1 MIRLAAL
8 QLGQAGAGRIM
19 KDQRWPT
26 SRDGEAISILRGLIL
41 DAAETAGSGHSG
53 TALALAPLMHV
64 LYTRFLAHDPTDPG
78 LESRDRFVLSVG
90 HAGLALHALL
100 HLRGFGVGIEDLRSY
115 RRGGSKAPGHPES
128 WMTEGVE
135 VTTGPLGQGVANAV
149 GIALARRIAAAQDG
163 ADSERVFVVCSDGDL
178 MEGVALE
185 AASFAG
191 HLGLSNLIAV
201 HDDNRVTVDGPVE
214 LSRSEDTADLFRA
227 FGWRVVRASSAEEV
241 PALES
246 ALAQACRPGDRPTLV
261 QLPSMIGW
269 PCAEIAGTSD
279 AHDAI
284 LDPDLVAST
293 RRALGLEDRPRFH
306 VPLDLTD
313 AYRNFT
319 SRPPRRVLRV
329 ERESPP
335 RPAPVPPLW
344 APGERVSTTR
354 AAMSATVSASESMP
368 LLRGS
373 ADLSGDFKSADDVAQ
388 SRQTPEG
395 TFIHFGVREHAMA
408 GIMNG
413 VAADGSFIPVC
424 STFLAFSDY
433 MRPAVRLAAMSR
445 LRTVY
450 LWSHDSLAV
459 GEDGPTHQPVEQL
472 PALRATP
479 GLTTYRP
486 ADANEASRLLH
497 LALDRLGPAAFVLSR
512 QALPVLAATALAPV
526 ERGAYVIA
534 GDDAAILDLIAT
546 GSEVTLCI
554 DAAVLLEAQGIRT
567 RVISMPS
574 WELFE
579 EQDADYRSSI
589 IRTDVPRLA
598 VEAAAALGW
607 ERYASAAIG
616 VSRFGRSMPGPELM
630 REAGFSPEAVAE
642 RASLLLSQWR
652 DGGAPGI
659 VAAAQWMNS
668 RRG

>member
-1 MIRLAAL
+1 V
-8 QLGQAGAGRIM
+8 
-19 KDQRWPT
+19 KDQQWPT
-26 SRDGEAISILRGLIL
+26 SRDGEAIAVLRGLIL
-41 DAAETAGSGHSG
+41 DAAATAGSGHSG
-53 TALALAPLMHV
+53 TALALTPLMHV
-64 LYTRFLAHDPTDPG
+64 LFTRFLAHDPVDPD

-100 HLRGFGVGIEDLRSY
+100 HLRGIGVGLDDLRTY
-115 RRGGSKAPGHPES
+115 RRRGSKVPGHPES

-163 ADSERVFVVCSDGDL
+163 VDPERVFVVCSDGDL

-185 AASFAG
+185 SVALAG
-191 HLGLSNLIAV
+191 HLGLSNLVAV

-227 FGWRVVRASSAEEV
+227 FGWRVVRAASAEEV

-246 ALAQACRPGDRPTLV
+246 VLAQACQPGDRPTLV
-261 QLPSMIGW
+261 QLPSVIGW

-284 LDPDLVAST
+284 VDPDLVAST
-293 RRALGLEDRPRFH
+293 RKALGLEGRAPFH
-306 VPLDLTD
+306 VPADLAD
-313 AYRNFT
+313 VYRSFV
-319 SRPPRRVLRV
+319 SVPPRRTATA
-329 ERESPP
+329 ERAS
-335 RPAPVPPLW
+335 RRRRAPVPPLW
-344 APGERVSTTR
+344 AAGEQLSTTL
-354 AAMSATVSASESMP
+354 AAMSAARSASESMP

-373 ADLSGDFKSADDVAQ
+373 ADLSGDFKVAGDVAQ
-388 SRQTPEG
+388 SRRTPEG

-413 VAADGSFIPVC
+413 VAADGAFTPVC

-433 MRPAVRLAAMSR
+433 MRPAVRLAAMSG
-445 LRTVY
+445 LRSIY

-472 PALRATP
+472 PSLRATP

-497 LALDRLGPAAFVLSR
+497 LALDRPGPAAFVLTR
-512 QALPVLAATALAPV
+512 QKLPVLAGTDRAPV
-526 ERGAYVIA
+526 ERGAYVIE
-534 GDDAAILDLIAT
+534 GDDAAVLDLIAT
-546 GSEVTLCI
+546 GSEVALCI
-554 DAAVLLEAQGIRT
+554 DAARLLEARGIPA

-579 EQDADYRSSI
+579 EQDAGYRSGI
-589 IRTDVPRLA
+589 IRTGVPRLA

-616 VSRFGRSMPGPELM
+616 VSRYGRSMPGPDLM

-642 RASLLLSQWR
+642 RASDLLSEWR
-652 DGGAPGI
+652 GAGGA
-659 VAAAQWMNS
+659 
-668 RRG
+668 RRPIERHQGSGE